1 MDIGGQ
7 GGEDFAESLI
17 RKFENLE
24 KKVRKM
30 LDEEKKIREKQEAE
44 KEKNLQKRLTTM
56 EAEINQSLEVTT
68 GITQALEERNNRI
81 EMQFGRIEAQQTKIK
96 ERLNV
101 EEERREEIRGPERG
115 SSIKYI
121 LPEFRA
127 DTSPIRY
134 INQLKQ
140 YWEAVKPRDSDTHY
154 LNERSLAGPPG
165 VWWQII
171 KDEVSCFQTFLNK
184 FLRRYWNEQ
193 AQHELRRKLEF
204 GTLSGGR
211 KGSRA

>member
-154 LNERSLAGPPG
+154 LNE
-165 VWWQII
+165 
-171 KDEVSCFQTFLNK
+171 EVSCFQTFLNK